1 MENLVKVAAVT
12 SDSNLKRLRELYD
25 QVEAH
30 ARALQA
36 SGVESGSYGKL
47 FIPILMEKLPTNLRL
62 IISRCMDKQEWDF
75 DVILRGLDS
84 GIEARERC
92 ELIGKNSP
100 ELAMTPVKSNF
111 GRFDGRSAPST
122 ASVLVTQSGEKS
134 VSCTY
139 WRQKHP
145 SASCTTRTDTR
156 AGRTLLKQQSRCF
169 ICLRPSHPAR
179 NCPLLQHVS

>member
-36 SGVESGSYGKL
+36 SGVESGSYEKL

>member
-1 MENLVKVAAVT
+1 MENLKVAAVT
-12 SDSNLKRLRELYD
+12 SDSNLKRLREPYD

-30 ARALQA
+30 TRALQA

-47 FIPILMEKLPTNLRL
+47 FIPVLMEKLPTNLRL

-75 DVILRGLDS
+75 DAILRALDS

-92 ELIGKNSP
+92 ELMGKNSP
-100 ELAMTPVKSNF
+100 ELAMTQVKSNF
-111 GRFDGRSAPST
+111 GRFVEGRSAPST
-122 ASVLVTQSGEKS
+122 ASALVTQSGEKS

-145 SASCTTRTDTR
+145 SARCTTITDTR
-156 AGRTLLKQQSRCF
+156 AGRTLFKQQSRCL
-169 ICLRPSHPAR
+169 ICLRRSHPAR
-179 NCPLLQHVS
+179 NCPFFQHVS